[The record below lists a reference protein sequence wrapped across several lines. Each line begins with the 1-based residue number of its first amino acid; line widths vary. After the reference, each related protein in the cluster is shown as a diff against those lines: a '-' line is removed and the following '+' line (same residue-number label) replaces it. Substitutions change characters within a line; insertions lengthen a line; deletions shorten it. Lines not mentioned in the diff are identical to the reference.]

1 MPANNT
7 LLMTFDPLP
16 TFAILATIRERQS
29 YEDRQVSHTK
39 F

>member
-16 TFAILATIRERQS
+16 TFAILATIRKRQR
-29 YEDRQVSHTK
+29 YADRKVSHTK